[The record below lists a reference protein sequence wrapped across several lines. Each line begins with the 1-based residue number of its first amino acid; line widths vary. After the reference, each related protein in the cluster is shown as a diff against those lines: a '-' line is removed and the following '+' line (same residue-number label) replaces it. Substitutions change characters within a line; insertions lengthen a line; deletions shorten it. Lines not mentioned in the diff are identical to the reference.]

1 MSLALLD
8 EILLREKTDPVLTA
22 KGSELTFDEED
33 TNFVIIHDAIKELS
47 EVEVGGISAYNAGT
61 TYSLTTPPTYVTYN
75 NNTWEY
81 IKVTPSSGTTP
92 GTDATVWSLASNGV
106 FSHQQNTDTYLA
118 QGTANECSASD
129 LRALLDAGGAI
140 TFDST
145 PTNGSTNAVT
155 SDGIFDALALKV
167 TLAGS
172 ETITGQKTLSLDTIH
187 ADTKGITWA
196 SGSSLKDNAGAL
208 EITGFNSTV
217 FKNSDVYFDEDIIFN
232 NDGAGFVWNAGGSE
246 LRENSGTLELNGS
259 AMHTV
264 MSGTYIIEASA
275 TTLTTSGA
283 INIGTASTT
292 AVNLGRS
299 GQTTSVKGVFNLDA
313 LTASTLPIIDG
324 SKNLVSLANASGFLK
339 NNGSGTLSY
348 DNTVLVSGGALG
360 TPSSGT
366 LTNCTGL
373 PSSGITGYQGYVI
386 MPLPGQLNPADA
398 TTYYFGA
405 LSNAVSTTANDSALI
420 IPKTGTIKRIDIV
433 IANGGTLG
441 SNEASTVYFRLN
453 NTTDTVI
460 SNSVTTNAVRSA
472 FTNSGLSVAVAA
484 GDTYEIKWVAPTYAT
499 NPTSIRFYV
508 SIYIE

>member
-1 MSLALLD
+1 MAT
-8 EILLREKTDPVLTA
+8 IKTDAELYAQITAGIYVNGNREITPVIDKAIRDNVVASKLSIKDGGNVLQVLT
-22 KGSELTFDEED
+22 GYTTELTPSDNKHLTPKKYVDDLVVASVSD
-33 TNFVIIHDAIKELS
+33 T
-47 EVEVGGISAYNAGT
+47 AY
-61 TYSLTTPPTYVTYN
+61 
-75 NNTWEY
+75 
-81 IKVTPSSGTTP
+81 
-92 GTDATVWSLASNGV
+92 DATTWNGV
-106 FSHQQNTDTYLA
+106 TGIAPSK
-118 QGTANECSASD
+118 
-129 LRALLDAGGAI
+129 
-140 TFDST
+140 
-145 PTNGSTNAVT
+145 NAVGDKFELMD
-155 SDGIFDALALKV
+155 SLV
-167 TLAGS
+167 VHLAGS
-172 ETITGQKTLSLDTIH
+172 ETITGQKTFSLDTIH